1 MSLFELVERLCA
13 IARLQA
19 DIIKEQALALEQANI
34 TLSTGE
40 ELQKKRDTAAAELE
54 LIDRECN

>member
-13 IARLQA
+13 IANLQA

-34 TLSTGE
+34 TLSTDE